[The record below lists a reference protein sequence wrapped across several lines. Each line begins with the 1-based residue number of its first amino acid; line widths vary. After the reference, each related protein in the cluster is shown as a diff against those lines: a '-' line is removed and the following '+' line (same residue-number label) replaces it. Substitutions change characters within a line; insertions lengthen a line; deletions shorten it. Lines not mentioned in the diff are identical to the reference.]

1 MSNFFLYEVKALVLM
16 LFTWPLQSEQDL
28 MAGLEH
34 LPRVDPSG
42 LDFSWT
48 TAARILFVCI
58 AASWWMLGG
67 RGVWVVSTLRS
78 MRSTVSGWLWH
89 STGSSL
95 EQGLLNSEHDRR
107 DEDRHRP
114 SVGDYRKEFLW
125 LGFWHG
131 LLAFL
136 REILI
141 RDGLPHTWGIVPS
154 RVATEFGIEQLR
166 KFLAKNEYYSGN
178 QGTVLDQPFMGYE
191 WCLSLSLTLQALL
204 LLLIFASAVCE
215 QHGWKDRSQTCAF
228 AAAAVAMMSALST
241 FVPNYVQL
249 THLPQAFSGCGTRF
263 DNLVQF
269 TVSGVL
275 GMMFGALLGI
285 QAFGVLFAIPVSAVR
300 GVWLVMMQTE
310 MQRGMH
316 HVLRWSLLLLALLI
330 PCVTIFPLLFF
341 NQLTEDVWSQN
352 IVIGFWVVP
361 SLVIVLCNK
370 QTNQTWFYFLW
381 LTTYL
386 AFMGAYLL
394 MQARNLGVNISET
407 LAKIDLPWLWSMM
420 HADFCLTNV
429 FVTDL
434 VWLALH
440 GMMEDSEANASNSD
454 MSPVNDRDPARTC
467 LAIQA
472 LLPLHDARFDQLP
485 GLESRSVNAGVIC
498 LRFDTAASVQAA
510 ANMAL
515 SDGILLP
522 LASFVPVEQ
531 RHQ

>member
-1 MSNFFLYEVKALVLM
+1 M

-263 DNLVQF
+263 DNQ
-269 TVSGVL
+269 
-275 GMMFGALLGI
+275 I
-285 QAFGVLFAIPVSAVR
+285 H
-300 GVWLVMMQTE
+300 GVWCA
-310 MQRGMH
+310 GD
-316 HVLRWSLLLLALLI
+316 
-330 PCVTIFPLLFF
+330 
-341 NQLTEDVWSQN
+341 DVWC
-352 IVIGFWVVP
+352 I
-361 SLVIVLCNK
+361 
-370 QTNQTWFYFLW
+370 
-381 LTTYL
+381 
-386 AFMGAYLL
+386 
-394 MQARNLGVNISET
+394 ARHTSIWGPLR
-407 LAKIDLPWLWSMM
+407 
-420 HADFCLTNV
+420 
-429 FVTDL
+429 
-434 VWLALH
+434 
-440 GMMEDSEANASNSD
+440 DSRICRS
-454 MSPVNDRDPARTC
+454 RC
-467 LAIQA
+467 LACN
-472 LLPLHDARFDQLP
+472 DA
-485 GLESRSVNAGVIC
+485 N
-498 LRFDTAASVQAA
+498 
-510 ANMAL
+510 
-515 SDGILLP
+515 
-522 LASFVPVEQ
+522 
-531 RHQ
+531 